1 MNVAVIG
8 TGYVGLP
15 TGVVLADLGHNVVC
29 IDKDEEK
36 IAMLQRAESP
46 IYEPGV
52 EELLRKVLDSGRLRL
67 SCSIADGIKDADVVF
82 IAVQT
87 PSGPD
92 GRPDL
97 SAIRAVATEIGR
109 NVSRPIVIVN
119 KSTIPVGSA
128 EVVERLIL
136 EAGADPSLVDVV
148 SNPEFLREGSALKD
162 SYSPDRIVIGAKRRE
177 AAEKVAEIF
186 SALDAP
192 VLITDV
198 ESAAMIKYASNS
210 YLATKIS
217 YINAISRICE
227 LCGADVAEVAKGM
240 GMDARIGPEFLKA
253 GLGWGGSCF
262 PKDVQGLLATSS
274 DLGYEFGLLHA
285 SNQVNEEQARSF
297 MGRLRKELGGFE
309 GKTVALLGLSFK
321 PNTDDIRD
329 AKSLELISILKDEG
343 AKVRAYDPA
352 AMPAI
357 QAVCPD
363 VHCAEDAYQAAE
375 GADAVVVV
383 TEWGE
388 FKVLDLERL
397 GQGMKS
403 RVLFDGRRVFRPE
416 DAKAA
421 GFVYARVGTR
431 SESEGT
437 E

>member
-1 MNVAVIG
+1 MNLAVIG

-15 TGVVLADLGHNVVC
+15 TGVVLADLGHDVVC

-36 IAMLQRAESP
+36 IATIQRAESP
-46 IYEPGV
+46 IFEPGV

-67 SCSIADGIKDADVVF
+67 SRSIAEGIKEADVVF

-92 GRPDL
+92 GRPDM
-97 SAIRAVATEIGR
+97 SAVKAVATEIGR
-109 NVSRPIVIVN
+109 HVSRPIIVVN
-119 KSTIPVGSA
+119 KSTVPVGSG
-128 EVVERLIL
+128 ELVERLIL
-136 EAGADPSLVDVV
+136 EAGADPSNVDVV
-148 SNPEFLREGSALKD
+148 SCPEFLREGSAIKD
-162 SYSPDRIVIGAKRRE
+162 SYNPDRVVIGAKRRE
-177 AAEKVAEIF
+177 AAEKVAEIY
-186 SALDAP
+186 SPLDAP

-198 ESAAMIKYASNS
+198 ESAELIKYASNS

-217 YINAISRICE
+217 FINAISRICE
-227 LCGADVAEVAKGM
+227 LCGADVAAVAEGM

-262 PKDVQGLLATSS
+262 PKDVQALLATSS

-285 SNQVNEEQARSF
+285 SNKVNEEQAPSF
-297 MGRLRKELGGFE
+297 MGRLRKELGGFG

-343 AKVRAYDPA
+343 AHVRAYDPA
-352 AMPAI
+352 AMPAL
-357 QAVCPD
+357 QAVHPD
-363 VHCAEDAYQAAE
+363 VLCAEDAYQAAE
-375 GADAVVVV
+375 GADAVVGV

-397 GQGMKS
+397 GRGMKG
-403 RVLFDGRRVFRPE
+403 RVMFDGRRVFRPE
-416 DAKAA
+416 DARAA